1 MRPIF
6 RMPSV
11 VLTGGRARR
20 VPAKRR
26 RRVGVK
32 IPRLPK
38 SRRTRPVVAIKSPG
52 TATASER
59 AALQNLAQRLQR
71 GNFTHWRS
79 ANTNSSPATNT
90 AAQSA
95 ATSGQPTTAIDLIT
109 GTTAS
114 ATPISGTGRRRRRTA
129 YRKRR
134 GLKGGFFP
142 ALIPLIAAAIGA
154 IPGIAGTAV
163 GIASLKEQ
171 QRQFNEQQKQFNRM
185 YGNK

>member
-1 MRPIF
+1 
-6 RMPSV
+6 MPSV

-20 VPAKRR
+20 VQAKRR

-38 SRRTRPVVAIKSPG
+38 TKRTRPVVAIKSPG

-71 GNFTHWRS
+71 GNFSHWRS
-79 ANTNSSPATNT
+79 ANSNTSPAAST
-90 AAQSA
+90 AAQVA
-95 ATSGQPTTAIDLIT
+95 ANSGAPATATDLIT

-114 ATPISGTGRRRRRTA
+114 ATPISGSGRRRRRAT

-142 ALIPLIAAAIGA
+142 GLIPLIAAAIGA

-171 QRQFNEQQKQFNRM
+171 QRQFNKL
-185 YGNK
+185 YGNKK